1 MTHLA
6 INTDVLVLSIIFI
19 TLLAVHLYFK
29 IRSMRTVIKA
39 LFLQADNVR
48 EENVKLKV
56 QLQRLKWQN
65 EILKE
70 AK

>member
-6 INTDVLVLSIIFI
+6 INTDVLALSIIFI

-29 IRSMRTVIKA
+29 IRSMRKAIKA
-39 LFLQADNVR
+39 FLLQAEYERGENVR
-48 EENVKLKV
+48 LQVRLQQLKY
-56 QLQRLKWQN
+56 QN